1 VFFIPISAVAIW
13 HEFRIVAGV
22 EERLSLLINSLRRV
36 VETRVP
42 PVFATRPS
50 ASMIVLRLPDLRTTC
65 FLVLLGI
72 LAASL
77 AQTCPT
83 LYVSGESPGH
93 SLEERKGDLASIERT
108 NRLPEKKRA
117 NGDGS

>member
-13 HEFRIVAGV
+13 HEFRIVARV

-77 AQTCPT
+77 ATDMPNT
-83 LYVSGESPGH
+83 LCVWREPRSFAGRAQRRS
-93 SLEERKGDLASIERT
+93 SI
-108 NRLPEKKRA
+108 
-117 NGDGS
+117 D